1 MGKFL
6 FTRPLD
12 AVVIPALLLVVL
24 AVLIGTGPLFIERQV
39 GALPVEPTPYVKAE
53 DVGATMYNL
62 ALFFVLLVVATAV
75 VYIIFTRRRLL
86 SLFLSF
92 IWFVLS
98 VGVFQFYVILYY
110 WAGFI
115 DEVNAIRLMWISL
128 LFGGFTVFLLRKKR
142 GDLLLGFLG
151 SLAGAMF
158 VWLLPPAT
166 VVALLAAL
174 PIYDYV
180 MVSKG
185 LLGKIV
191 RKSREMSPPS
201 AGGGGEGKAD
211 TPLFGFVVRLKTLSL
226 GVGDFVVFSMALT
239 FIVMRFV
246 QYGRDAAL
254 IAVGLGAVL
263 IYFGLMLTVEVFLKR
278 WGYGPALPFPILLLS
293 PLIAL
298 AWFF

>member
-1 MGKFL
+1 VL
-6 FTRPLD
+6 
-12 AVVIPALLLVVL
+12 VPALLLVVL
-24 AVLIGTGPLFIERQV
+24 AVLIGTGPLFIDRQV
-39 GALPVEPTPYVKAE
+39 EALPVEPTPYVKAE
-53 DVGATMYNL
+53 DAGATMYNL
-62 ALFFVLLVVATAV
+62 ALFFVLLVAATAV
-75 VYIIFTRRRLL
+75 IYIMFTRRRLL

-98 VGVFQFYVILYY
+98 VGVLQFYVILYY
-110 WAGFI
+110 WVGFI
-115 DEVNAIRLMWISL
+115 DEINAIRLMWASL
-128 LFGGFTVFLLRKKR
+128 LFGALIVFLLRKKR

-158 VWLLPPAT
+158 VWLLPPTT

-174 PIYDYV
+174 PVYDYV
-180 MVSKG
+180 MVSRG
-185 LLGKIV
+185 LLGRIV

-239 FIVMRFV
+239 FIVMPFV
-246 QYGRDAAL
+246 QYGRDTAL

>member
-1 MGKFL
+1 M
-6 FTRPLD
+6 
-12 AVVIPALLLVVL
+12 VIPALLVVVL
-24 AVLIGTGPLFIERQV
+24 AVLIGTGPAFISQRTE
-39 GALPVEPTPYVKAE
+39 ALPVEPTPYVKAE
-53 DVGATMYNL
+53 DAGATIYNL
-62 ALFFVLLVVATAV
+62 ALFFVLLVTATAV
-75 VYIIFTRRRLL
+75 IYIMFTRRRLL

-98 VGVFQFYVILYY
+98 VGVFQFYVIMYY

-115 DEVNAIRLMWISL
+115 DEVNAVRLMWASL
-128 LFGGFTVFLLRKKR
+128 LFGALTVFLLRRRR

-185 LLGKIV
+185 LLGKMV
-191 RKSREMSPPS
+191 RRSRQMSPS
-201 AGGGGEGKAD
+201 AGGGEGGKAD

-226 GVGDFVVFSMALT
+226 GVGDFVVYSMALS
-239 FIVMRFV
+239 FLAMRLME
-246 QYGRDAAL
+246 YGRDTAL
-254 IAVGLGAVL
+254 IAVSLGAVL
-263 IYFGLMLTVEVFLKR
+263 IYFGLKLTVEVFLKR
-278 WGYGPALPFPILLLS
+278 WGYGPALPFPMLLLS

>member
-1 MGKFL
+1 MCPSGAL
-6 FTRPLD
+6 
-12 AVVIPALLLVVL
+12 VIPALLVVVL
-24 AVLIGTGPLFIERQV
+24 AVLIGTGPVFIGQRTE
-39 GALPVEPTPYVKAE
+39 ALPVEPTPYVKAE
-53 DVGATMYNL
+53 DAGATMYNL
-62 ALFFVLLVVATAV
+62 ALFFVLLVAATV
-75 VYIIFTRRRLL
+75 VIYIMFTRRRLL

-98 VGVFQFYVILYY
+98 VGVFLFYVMMYY
-110 WAGFI
+110 WVGFI
-115 DEVNAIRLMWISL
+115 DKVNAVRLMWASL
-128 LFGGFTVFLLRKKR
+128 LFGALTVFLLRRRR

-180 MVSKG
+180 MVSRG
-185 LLGKIV
+185 LLGKMV
-191 RKSREMSPPS
+191 RRSREMSLPS
-201 AGGGGEGKAD
+201 AGGGEGGKAD

-226 GVGDFVVFSMALT
+226 GVGDFVVYSMALS
-239 FIVMRFV
+239 FLAMRLV
-246 QYGRDAAL
+246 EYGRDTAL

-263 IYFGLMLTVEVFLKR
+263 IYFGLKLTVEVFLKR
-278 WGYGPALPFPILLLS
+278 WGYGPALPFPMLLLS

>member
-1 MGKFL
+1 VL
-6 FTRPLD
+6 
-12 AVVIPALLLVVL
+12 VPALLLVVL
-24 AVLIGTGPLFIERQV
+24 AVLIGTGPLFIDRQV
-39 GALPVEPTPYVKAE
+39 EALPVEPTPYVKAE
-53 DVGATMYNL
+53 DAGATMYNL
-62 ALFFVLLVVATAV
+62 ALFFVLLVAATAV
-75 VYIIFTRRRLL
+75 IYIMFTRRRLL

-98 VGVFQFYVILYY
+98 VGVLQFYVILYY
-110 WAGFI
+110 WVGFI
-115 DEVNAIRLMWISL
+115 DEINAIRLMWASL
-128 LFGGFTVFLLRKKR
+128 LFGALIVFLLRKKR

-158 VWLLPPAT
+158 VWLLPPTT

-174 PIYDYV
+174 PVYDYV
-180 MVSKG
+180 MVSRG
-185 LLGKIV
+185 LLGRIV

-246 QYGRDAAL
+246 QYGRDTAL

>member
-1 MGKFL
+1 ML
-6 FTRPLD
+6 
-12 AVVIPALLLVVL
+12 VPALLLVVL
-24 AVLIGTGPLFIERQV
+24 AVLIGTGPLFIDRQV
-39 GALPVEPTPYVKAE
+39 EALPVEPTPYVKAE
-53 DVGATMYNL
+53 DAGATMYNL
-62 ALFFVLLVVATAV
+62 ALFFVLLVAATAV
-75 VYIIFTRRRLL
+75 IYIMFTRRRLL

-98 VGVFQFYVILYY
+98 VGVLQFYVILYY
-110 WAGFI
+110 WVGFI
-115 DEVNAIRLMWISL
+115 DEINAIRLMWASL
-128 LFGGFTVFLLRKKR
+128 LFGALIVFLLRKKR

-158 VWLLPPAT
+158 VWLLPPTT

-174 PIYDYV
+174 PVYDYV
-180 MVSKG
+180 MVSRG
-185 LLGKIV
+185 LLGRIV

-246 QYGRDAAL
+246 QYGRDTAL

>member
-1 MGKFL
+1 MGKLL
-6 FTRPLD
+6 FMCPSG
-12 AVVIPALLLVVL
+12 AVVILALLVVVL
-24 AVLIGTGPLFIERQV
+24 AVLIGTGPAFIGQRTE
-39 GALPVEPTPYVKAE
+39 ALPVEPTPYVKAE
-53 DVGATMYNL
+53 DAGATMYNL
-62 ALFFVLLVVATAV
+62 ALFFVLLVAATV
-75 VYIIFTRRRLL
+75 VIYIMFTRRRLL
-86 SLFLSF
+86 SLFLSI

-98 VGVFQFYVILYY
+98 VGVFQFYVIMYY

-115 DEVNAIRLMWISL
+115 DEVNAVRLMWASL
-128 LFGGFTVFLLRKKR
+128 LFGALTVFLLRRR

-185 LLGKIV
+185 LLGKMV
-191 RKSREMSPPS
+191 RRSREMSPPS
-201 AGGGGEGKAD
+201 AGGGEGGKAD

-226 GVGDFVVFSMALT
+226 GVGDFVVYSMALSFLAT
-239 FIVMRFV
+239 RLVE
-246 QYGRDAAL
+246 YGRDTAL

-263 IYFGLMLTVEVFLKR
+263 IYFGMKLTVEVFLKR
-278 WGYGPALPFPILLLS
+278 WGYGPALPFPMLLLS

>member
-1 MGKFL
+1 ML
-6 FTRPLD
+6 
-12 AVVIPALLLVVL
+12 VPALLLVVL
-24 AVLIGTGPLFIERQV
+24 AVLIGTGPLFIDRQV
-39 GALPVEPTPYVKAE
+39 EALPVEPTPYVKAE
-53 DVGATMYNL
+53 DAGATMYNL
-62 ALFFVLLVVATAV
+62 ALFFVLLVAATAV
-75 VYIIFTRRRLL
+75 IYIMFTRRRLL

-98 VGVFQFYVILYY
+98 VGVLQFYVILYY
-110 WAGFI
+110 WVGFI
-115 DEVNAIRLMWISL
+115 DEINAIRLMWASL
-128 LFGGFTVFLLRKKR
+128 LFGALIVFLLRKKR

-158 VWLLPPAT
+158 VWLLPPTT

-174 PIYDYV
+174 PVYDYV
-180 MVSKG
+180 MVSRG
-185 LLGKIV
+185 LLGRIV

-239 FIVMRFV
+239 FIVMQFV
-246 QYGRDAAL
+246 QYGRDTAL

>member
-1 MGKFL
+1 
-6 FTRPLD
+6 
-12 AVVIPALLLVVL
+12 
-24 AVLIGTGPLFIERQV
+24 
-39 GALPVEPTPYVKAE
+39 VESTPYVRAE
-53 DVGATMYNL
+53 DAGATMYNL
-62 ALFFVLLVVATAV
+62 ALFFVLLVAATAV
-75 VYIIFTRRRLL
+75 IYIMFTRRRLL

-98 VGVFQFYVILYY
+98 VGVFQFYVIMYY

-115 DEVNAIRLMWISL
+115 DEVNAVRLMWASL
-128 LFGGFTVFLLRKKR
+128 LFGALTVFLLRRRR

-185 LLGKIV
+185 LLGKMV
-191 RKSREMSPPS
+191 RRSREMSPPS
-201 AGGGGEGKAD
+201 AGGGEGGKAD

-226 GVGDFVVFSMALT
+226 GVGDFVVYSMALSFLAT
-239 FIVMRFV
+239 RLVE
-246 QYGRDAAL
+246 YGRDTAL

-278 WGYGPALPFPILLLS
+278 WGYGPALPFPMLLLS

>member
-1 MGKFL
+1 VL
-6 FTRPLD
+6 
-12 AVVIPALLLVVL
+12 VPALLLVVL
-24 AVLIGTGPLFIERQV
+24 AVLIGTGPLFIDRQV
-39 GALPVEPTPYVKAE
+39 EALPVEPTPYVKAE
-53 DVGATMYNL
+53 DAGATMYNL
-62 ALFFVLLVVATAV
+62 ALFFVLLVAATAV
-75 VYIIFTRRRLL
+75 IYIMFTRRRLL

-98 VGVFQFYVILYY
+98 VGVLQFYVILYY
-110 WAGFI
+110 WVGFI
-115 DEVNAIRLMWISL
+115 DEINAIRLMWASL
-128 LFGGFTVFLLRKKR
+128 LFGALIVFLLRKKR

-158 VWLLPPAT
+158 VWLLPPTT

-174 PIYDYV
+174 PVYDYV
-180 MVSKG
+180 MVSRG
-185 LLGKIV
+185 LLGRIV

-239 FIVMRFV
+239 FIVMQFV
-246 QYGRDAAL
+246 QYGRDTAL